1 MFFLSPFRGGG
12 GENEGFAGA
21 PPLMDGL
28 LPLALPLGVVA
39 SVLIDVY

>member
-12 GENEGFAGA
+12 GENEGLPGLFEV
-21 PPLMDGL
+21 LDGL
-28 LPLALPLGVVA
+28 LPLALPLCMRA